1 MGFWKNTA
9 LKTMKI
15 RKTILFSLILYC
27 SFFVYRIAAS
37 QNSIESLKKEIA
49 LKTEDQK
56 KIRTAIRSIEGEILE
71 LSKEITELKLKE
83 RNSRSFFGSIKLD
96 NLLKQSEKIEKK
108 LKEEELKLQAITK
121 QINEKNTLLMNEYTA
136 FLKESKRELGEM
148 KNRKSEAFNH
158 ILEEY
163 AKIAQEREK
172 LVGEPLIK
180 PIDFSGIT
188 ISYLDTQGDIED
200 KIDILNDYQ
209 EKMTEQRLAVV
220 LRLNEL
226 KDRKTLID
234 QVRQFDEEL
243 QFFSDD
249 FVKFATKVKDS
260 EDKDTETEEEKSTN
274 ADDNTV
280 ATEETTEATPQSETD
295 SAPENSLETES
306 DNGGDTSTQRSPVST
321 ENATSTT
328 TTPTEELDTDKN
340 TVPENISTRS
350 EQIAPFKNSL
360 DTVKEIPL
368 HVGTLEV
375 MITKLASDKR
385 MLDMKIKKIN
395 EKIKHFKNI
404 AKKRGEIE

>member
-1 MGFWKNTA
+1 MR
-9 LKTMKI
+9 I
-15 RKTILFSLILYC
+15 RKTIIFFSLILFY
-27 SFFVYRIAAS
+27 SFYSYRIAAS
-37 QNSIESLKKEIA
+37 ESTIETLKKEIA
-49 LKTEDQK
+49 LFTEDQK
-56 KIRTAIRSIEGEILE
+56 KIRTSIRSIEEEIFA

-108 LKEEELKLQAITK
+108 LKEEEIKLHTITTR
-121 QINEKNTLLMNEYTA
+121 IEEKNALLMKEYTT

-148 KNRKSEAFNH
+148 KNRKSEAFAH
-158 ILEEY
+158 MLEEY
-163 AKIAQEREK
+163 AKVAQEREK

-188 ISYLDTQGDIED
+188 ISYLDTQSDIED
-200 KIDILNDYQ
+200 KIDILSDYQ

-220 LRLNEL
+220 ERLNEL
-226 KDRKTLID
+226 NERKTLID

-274 ADDNTV
+274 ADESTT
-280 ATEETTEATPQSETD
+280 ATEENSTTTPQSTTENVQ
-295 SAPENSLETES
+295 ENSLETQNE
-306 DNGGDTSTQRSPVST
+306 NGEETLAQDSSVSQDASATS
-321 ENATSTT
+321 TSTT
-328 TTPTEELDTDKN
+328 TGELDTDKN
-340 TVPENISTRS
+340 ALPENIATRS

-360 DTVKEIPL
+360 DTSKEIPL
-368 HVGTLEV
+368 HGGTLEI
-375 MITKLASDKR
+375 MITKLDANKR
-385 MLDMKIKKIN
+385 MLDVKIKKIN
-395 EKIKHFKNI
+395 EKIKHFKGV